1 MSEYGLSSAQGR
13 AHSSQQ
19 YGAQA
24 APNVEWY
31 SSTSQQQ
38 QYSNYNYHE
47 QSFASSSGAQ
57 YGTFDDEAP
66 LLEGALCRVLRI
78 LLMDKILFLIY
89 HLSGSGNFSLS
100 TTTSPVFS
108 FFAELG
114 IDIPAILSR
123 TKSIL
128 TFRLSGHDVD
138 SLDLGGPL
146 VYMACLAIAH
156 LLVGQSSENKT
167 HFLVKFHQENAV
179 LILYLFIIELIS
191 ISSYHSLTL
200 TLSN

>member
-13 AHSSQQ
+13 GHVNPQ

-31 SSTSQQQ
+31 SSGSQQQ

-57 YGTFDDEAP
+57 YGTFEDEAP
-66 LLEGALCRVLRI
+66 LLEGAICSITTI
-78 LLMDKILFLIY
+78 LATESFLILNFL
-89 HLSGSGNFSLS
+89 HPSPCGNYFFSQQL
-100 TTTSPVFS
+100 FI
-108 FFAELG
+108 FLLYAELG

-146 VYMACLAIAH
+146 VYMACLGIAH
-156 LLVGQSSENKT
+156 LLVRFFCWRQRKT
-167 HFLVKFHQENAV
+167 
-179 LILYLFIIELIS
+179 
-191 ISSYHSLTL
+191 
-200 TLSN
+200 